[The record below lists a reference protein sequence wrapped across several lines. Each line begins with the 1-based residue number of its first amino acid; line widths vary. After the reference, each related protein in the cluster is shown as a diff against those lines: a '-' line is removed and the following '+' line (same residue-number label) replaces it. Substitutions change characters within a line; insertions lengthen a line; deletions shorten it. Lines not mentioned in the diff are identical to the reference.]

1 MVVKVIDLRCSGC
14 NGALATSEYFCKF
27 CGNAV
32 VTSSFNSIYAATAQD
47 AMRLARSLD
56 KDLAE
61 NSTDDVISQINAT
74 QAFCY
79 LKLRRYDEALSKFKM
94 AIADNFDNPEP
105 HFYAAVCLLR
115 GKKAFLTP
123 LADIKLAMEYINSAQ
138 MIENRGVFNY
148 FLSYIKL
155 DFHARRCLRISP
167 DWQDELVAAH
177 SAAPSVSP
185 TDAEMLFETLGVDC
199 PAELTL

>member
-14 NGALATSEYFCKF
+14 GGALATSEHFCKF

-32 VTSSFNSIYAATAQD
+32 VASSFNSIYTATAQD
-47 AMRLARSLD
+47 AMKLARSLD

-61 NSTDDVISQINAT
+61 NSNGDVISQISTT

-79 LKLRRYDEALSKFKM
+79 LKLRRYDEALSKFKA
-94 AIADNFDNPEP
+94 AIENNFDNPES

-115 GKKAFLTP
+115 GKKAFLVP

-138 MIENRGVFNY
+138 LIEDRGVFNY
-148 FLSYIKL
+148 FLAYIKL
-155 DFHARRCLRISP
+155 DFHARRSLRASP
-167 DWQDELVAAH
+167 DWRGELAAAH
-177 SAAPSVSP
+177 SAAPPVLP
-185 TDAEMLFETLGVDC
+185 TDAEILFTTLGVER
-199 PAELTL
+199 PPELVF